1 MIFMRAWQV
10 EDEWGIDHLRMIET
24 DARKPGAGEVLIRM
38 RAASVNYR
46 DLLTVQG
53 MGGTR
58 RLPLIPFSDGA
69 GEVIA
74 VGEGVS
80 RVKIGDRVCP
90 MFFEGW
96 IDGRPDAQ
104 KRSRPLGGPL
114 PGVLQEEFVA
124 KAEAVSPVPKGWS
137 FEEAATLPCAG
148 LTAWRALMVEGEL
161 KAGETVLV
169 QGTGGVSIF
178 ALQFAKMAR
187 AKVIVTSSSDEKL
200 ARAKALGADETINYK
215 ATPEWAKAAL
225 ALTGGAGVDHVVEV
239 GGAGTLNQSLEAAKV
254 GGRIEVI
261 GVLSGFSQQIAMPT
275 LFGKNLRMIG
285 LSVGSR
291 EMFEQMVAAIDEAGM
306 RPVIDKTFSF
316 AEVPDALRCMKGAGH
331 FGKIC
336 VAY

>member
-1 MIFMRAWQV
+1 MRAWEVQG
-10 EDEWGIDHLRMIET
+10 EWGIDHLAMIEKPT
-24 DARKPGAGEVLIRM
+24 PNPGAGEVLIRM

-69 GEVIA
+69 GDVIA
-74 VGEGVS
+74 VGAGVS
-80 RVKIGDRVCP
+80 RVRVGDRVCP

-96 IDGRPDAQ
+96 IDGRPDAT

-124 KAEAVSPVPKGWS
+124 KAEAVSLVPTGWS

-178 ALQFAKMAR
+178 ALQFAKMAG
-187 AKVIVTSSSDEKL
+187 AKVVVTSSSDEKL
-200 ARAKALGADETINYK
+200 ARAKSLGADETINYK
-215 ATPEWAKAAL
+215 THPEWAKAAL
-225 ALTGGAGVDHVVEV
+225 DVTGGVGVDHVVEV

-291 EMFEQMVAAIDEAGM
+291 EMFEQMVAAIDAAGM
-306 RPVIDKTFSF
+306 KPVIDRTFAF
-316 AEVPDALRCMKGAGH
+316 EETPEALRCMKGAGH

-336 VAY
+336 IAY

>member
-1 MIFMRAWQV
+1 MRAWEVQG
-10 EDEWGIDHLRMIET
+10 EWGLDHLAMVERE
-24 DARKPGAGEVLIRM
+24 KPSPAEGQVVVRM
-38 RAASVNYR
+38 RAASINYR

-74 VGEGVS
+74 IAAGVS
-80 RVKIGDRVCP
+80 RVKTGDRVCP
-90 MFFEGW
+90 MFFQSW
-96 IDGRPDAQ
+96 KDGPPDAG
-104 KRSRPLGGPL
+104 KRARPLGGPL
-114 PGVLQEEFVA
+114 PGVLQEEMA
-124 KAEAVSPVPKGWS
+124 LDADYVSPAPKGWS

-161 KAGETVLV
+161 KAGQTVLV

-178 ALQFAKMAR
+178 ALQFAKMAGAR
-187 AKVIVTSSSDEKL
+187 VIVTSSSDEKL
-200 ARAKALGADETINYK
+200 ARAKALGADETINYRDN
-215 ATPEWAKAAL
+215 PEWAKATL
-225 ALTGGAGVDHVVEV
+225 DLTGGAGVDMIVEV
-239 GGAGTLNQSLEAAKV
+239 GGAGTLNQSLDAAKV
-254 GGRIEVI
+254 GGRILVI

-291 EMFEQMVAAIDEAGM
+291 EMFEHMVAAIDKTGM
-306 RPVIDKTFSF
+306 KPVVDRTFPF
-316 AEVPDALRCMKGAGH
+316 EQVPDALALMKGASH

-336 VAY
+336 IAY

>member
-1 MIFMRAWQV
+1 MRTWEV
-10 EDEWGIDHLRMIET
+10 RGEWGIDHLQMVDRPAPT
-24 DARKPGAGEVLIRM
+24 AAAGQVVVRL
-38 RAASVNYR
+38 RAASINYR

-58 RLPLIPFSDGA
+58 RLPLVPFSDGA

-74 VGEGVS
+74 VGDDVS
-80 RVKIGDRVCP
+80 RVKVGDRVCP
-90 MFFEGW
+90 MFFQSW
-96 IDGRPDAQ
+96 KDGPPDAT
-104 KRSRPLGGPL
+104 KRARPLGGPL
-114 PGVLQEEFVA
+114 PGVLQDEMA
-124 KAEAVSPVPKGWS
+124 LDAEYVSPAPRGWS

-178 ALQFAKMAR
+178 ALQFAKMAGAR
-187 AKVIVTSSSDEKL
+187 VIVTSSSDDKL
-200 ARAKALGADETINYK
+200 ARAKSLGADETINYK
-215 ATPEWAKAAL
+215 TGPEWAKAAL
-225 ALTGGAGVDHVVEV
+225 ELTGGAGVDHVVEV

-291 EMFEQMVAAIDEAGM
+291 EMFEGMVAAIDASGM
-306 RPVIDKTFSF
+306 KPVVDRTFAF
-316 AEVPDALRCMKGAGH
+316 DQVPDALRHMKGASH

-336 VAY
+336 VTY

>member
-1 MIFMRAWQV
+1 MADYQKRV
-10 EDEWGIDHLRMIET
+10 E
-24 DARKPGAGEVLIRM
+24 RM
-38 RAASVNYR
+38 RAAAINYR

-58 RLPLIPFSDGA
+58 RLPLVPFSDGA

-74 VGEGVS
+74 VGEGVT
-80 RVKIGDRVCP
+80 RARIGDKVCP
-90 MFFEGW
+90 MFFQSW
-96 IDGRPDAQ
+96 KDGPPDAA
-104 KRSRPLGGPL
+104 KRARPLGGPL
-114 PGVLQEEFVA
+114 PGVLQDEMA
-124 KAEAVSPVPKGWS
+124 LDADYVSAIPRGWS

-161 KAGETVLV
+161 QAGHTVLV

-178 ALQFAKMAR
+178 ALQFAKMQGAR
-187 AKVIVTSSSDEKL
+187 VIVTSSSDEKL
-200 ARAKALGADETINYK
+200 ARAKTLGADETINYK
-215 ATPEWAKAAL
+215 SNPEWAKAAL
-225 ALTGGAGVDHVVEV
+225 DLTGGAGVDHVVEV

-254 GGRIEVI
+254 GGRILVI

-291 EMFEQMVAAIDEAGM
+291 EMFEQMVAAIDKAGM
-306 RPVIDKTFSF
+306 KPVVDRTFPF
-316 AEVPDALRCMKGAGH
+316 DQVPQALALMKGASH

-336 VAY
+336 IAY

>member
-1 MIFMRAWQV
+1 MRAWQV
-10 EDEWGIDHLRMIET
+10 EGEWGIDHLKMIEAKT
-24 DARKPGAGEVLIRM
+24 RQPGAGEVLIRM

-69 GEVIA
+69 GEVLAI
-74 VGEGVS
+74 GEGVS
-80 RVKIGDRVCP
+80 RVKVGDRVCP

-96 IDGRPDAQ
+96 IDGRPDAT

-124 KAEAVSPVPKGWS
+124 KAEAVSPIPRAWS

-161 KAGETVLV
+161 KTGETVLV

-178 ALQFAKMAR
+178 ALQFAKMAG
-187 AKVIVTSSSDEKL
+187 AKVIVTSSSDDKL
-200 ARAKALGADETINYK
+200 SRAKALGADETINYK
-215 ATPEWAKAAL
+215 THPEWAKAAL
-225 ALTGGAGVDHVVEV
+225 ELTGGAGVDHVVEV

-291 EMFEQMVAAIDEAGM
+291 EMFEQMVAAIDKAGM
-306 RPVIDKTFSF
+306 KPLIDRTFAF
-316 AEVPDALRCMKGAGH
+316 DEVPEALRCMKGAGH
-331 FGKIC
+331 LGKIC
-336 VAY
+336 VRY

>member
-1 MIFMRAWQV
+1 MRAWEVQG
-10 EDEWGIDHLRMIET
+10 EWGIDHLQMVERPAPT
-24 DARKPGAGEVLIRM
+24 AAAGQVVVRL
-38 RAASVNYR
+38 RAASINYR

-58 RLPLIPFSDGA
+58 RLPLVPFSDGA
-69 GEVIA
+69 GEVVA
-74 VGEGVS
+74 VGDGVS
-80 RVKIGDRVCP
+80 RVKVGDRVCP
-90 MFFEGW
+90 MFFQSW
-96 IDGRPDAQ
+96 KDGRPDAA
-104 KRSRPLGGPL
+104 KRARPLGGPL
-114 PGVLQEEFVA
+114 PGVLQDEMA
-124 KAEAVSPVPKGWS
+124 LDAEYVSPAPRGWS

-178 ALQFAKMAR
+178 ALQFAKMAGAR
-187 AKVIVTSSSDEKL
+187 VIVTSSSDDKL
-200 ARAKALGADETINYK
+200 ARARTLGADETINYN
-215 ATPEWAKAAL
+215 ANPEWAKAAL
-225 ALTGGAGVDHVVEV
+225 ELTGGAGVDHVVEV

-291 EMFEQMVAAIDEAGM
+291 EMFESMVAAIDARGM
-306 RPVIDKTFSF
+306 KPVIDKTFAF
-316 AEVPDALRCMKGAGH
+316 DQVPDALRHMKGASH

>member
-1 MIFMRAWQV
+1 MRAWQV
-10 EDEWGIDHLRMIET
+10 EVEWGIDHLRMVDVE
-24 DARKPGAGEVLIRM
+24 ARQPGAGEVLVAM
-38 RAASVNYR
+38 RAASLNYR

-53 MGGTR
+53 MGGTK

-80 RVKIGDRVCP
+80 GVKIGDRVCP

-96 IDGRPDAQ
+96 IEGRPDAY

-124 KAEAVSPVPKGWS
+124 KAEAVSPIPKGWS

-161 KAGETVLV
+161 KAGEIVLV

-178 ALQFAKMAR
+178 SLQFAKMAGAR
-187 AKVIVTSSSDEKL
+187 VIVTSSSDEKL
-200 ARAKALGADETINYK
+200 SRAKALGADETINYK
-215 ATPEWAKAAL
+215 THPEWAKAAL
-225 ALTGGAGVDHVVEV
+225 ELTGGAGVDHVVEV

-291 EMFEQMVAAIDEAGM
+291 EMFEGMVAAIDKAGM
-306 RPVIDKTFSF
+306 KPVIDRTFAFS
-316 AEVPDALRCMKGAGH
+316 EVPEALRCMKDAGH

-336 VAY
+336 VRY

>member
-1 MIFMRAWQV
+1 MRAWEVQDAWSIDNLKLV
-10 EDEWGIDHLRMIET
+10 ERAAPTAG
-24 DARKPGAGEVLIRM
+24 PGQTVVRL

-90 MFFEGW
+90 MFFESW
-96 IDGRPDAQ
+96 IDGPPDAY

-114 PGVLQEEFVA
+114 PGVLQDELA
-124 KAEAVSPVPKGWS
+124 LSADAVSPIPAGWS

-161 KAGETVLV
+161 KAGQTVLV

-178 ALQFAKMAR
+178 ALQFAKMHGAR
-187 AKVIVTSSSDEKL
+187 VIVTSSSDEKL
-200 ARAKALGADETINYK
+200 SRAKTLGADETINY
-215 ATPEWAKAAL
+215 ATNPEWAKVAL
-225 ALTGGAGVDHVVEV
+225 EMTGGAGVDHVVEV
-239 GGAGTLNQSLEAAKV
+239 GGAGTLNQSLDAAKV
-254 GGRIEVI
+254 GGRILVI

-291 EMFEQMVAAIDEAGM
+291 EMFEGMVSAINAHKM
-306 RPVIDKTFSF
+306 KPVIDRVFPF
-316 AEVPDALRCMKGAGH
+316 AEMPDALRCMKGAGH

-336 VAY
+336 ISY

>member
-1 MIFMRAWQV
+1 MRAWEVQEAWGLDNLRRV
-10 EDEWGIDHLRMIET
+10 EK
-24 DARKPGAGEVLIRM
+24 DAPIAGAGQVVVRL

-58 RLPLIPFSDGA
+58 RLPLVPFSDGA

-74 VGEGVS
+74 VGEGVA
-80 RVKIGDRVCP
+80 RVKNGDKVCP

-96 IDGRPDAQ
+96 IDGPPDAY

-114 PGVLQEEFVA
+114 PGVLQDELA
-124 KAEAVSPVPKGWS
+124 ISAEAVSPIPAGWS
-137 FEEAATLPCAG
+137 FEEAATLPCAA

-161 KAGETVLV
+161 KAGQTVLV

-178 ALQFAKMAR
+178 ALQFAKMHG

-200 ARAKALGADETINYK
+200 ARAKTLGADETINYRT
-215 ATPEWAKAAL
+215 TPEWAKAAL
-225 ALTGGAGVDHVVEV
+225 ELTGGAGVDHVVEV

-254 GGRIEVI
+254 GGRILVI

-291 EMFEQMVAAIDEAGM
+291 EMFEQMASAIEKHAM
-306 RPVIDKTFSF
+306 KPVIDRVFPF
-316 AEVPDALRCMKGAGH
+316 EEAPAALRLMQGASH

-336 VAY
+336 ISYS